1 MTQKMLAVVMCL
13 LLPSGPLRANT
24 GVAIGNFSGDVSIN
38 GHPVTRNTAVFPG
51 DKLMTGHNAAAYVSR
66 PGFVM
71 SLGGESWAE
80 LLGGGA
86 RMLNGSVQVTL
97 KRGVVVEY
105 ADLRI
110 SAASDVAT
118 VEIVSRQGSEKIAS
132 LSGNLNV
139 NDTSSSV
146 TVPQGQAL
154 YAMAAMPEDPQ
165 SGGRQAPT
173 PAATPGLRDFV
184 LGAIVGG
191 VVVGGILGGLAA
203 SGAFNSASISPSR
216 P

>member
-1 MTQKMLAVVMCL
+1 MTHKMLAVVMCL
-13 LLPSGPLRANT
+13 LLPSGLLQANT

-38 GHPVTRNTAVFPG
+38 GHPVTRSTAVFPG
-51 DKLMTGHNAAAYVSR
+51 DKLTTGHNAAAVVSR

-71 SLGGESWAE
+71 SLGGESSAE
-80 LLGGGA
+80 WLGGGA
-86 RMLNGSVQVTL
+86 RILNGSVQVTL

-110 SAASDVAT
+110 SASSDVAT

-139 NDTSSSV
+139 SDNSSTV

-154 YAMAAMPEDPQ
+154 YAKAAMPGDPQ
-165 SGGRQAPT
+165 SGGGGT
-173 PAATPGLRDFV
+173 PSPAGLGLSQFW

-191 VVVGGILGGLAA
+191 AVVGGTLGVLATT
-203 SGAFNSASISPSR
+203 GAFSSTPVSPSK